1 MLRRSSQRWIAQI
14 LISSFGIQALPA
26 VAQNS
31 AQNSAQK
38 IIQVSPQENQKT
50 EIAGSARLLESRT
63 ISLDLLQLGAWGAV
77 KLKGGNGIRTLSF
90 GVRNDEQVVA
100 ARLTVA
106 YDYSPSLLE
115 AISYLKVSLND
126 KIAILEPL
134 LKDRAIGSRKEMA
147 IDPSLF
153 KDTNELRLDFEGN
166 ISSSCSNPLQTSIW
180 LNVNDPTKL
189 ELTVVPK
196 LLTGDL
202 KSLPAPFLDKADR
215 VLNLPVVFSANPS
228 SGSLKAAG
236 IVASWFG
243 IQAGTKGAR
252 FTTYLNELPA
262 GNAVVF
268 VSGAEEVAGIRG
280 STSHSLSIQTHPNNP
295 LAQLLVVTGP
305 TEADI
310 LSAAKTLALFQKTL
324 SGISFKVLKETSAP
338 KRLPHDAPAW
348 IRTDRPVKFG
358 ELARLED
365 LKTQGYFPEVI
376 RVNYRVSPDVFAWRT
391 NGAPLQLKYRAT
403 RLPEHKNSALGV
415 GINSSFIDTV
425 ALNVTPEKALAST
438 VVSETVKTGNNSLR
452 QLSTFVPAYGISAR
466 DQLHFTYSA
475 DITQTNPCDLPPNNF
490 VASIDAESTIDFSQ
504 FPKFAALPNLAF
516 FAQMGYPFTRL
527 ADLSETSVVLPDR
540 PAVEEINVYLTVM
553 AKMGESTAYPVTNH
567 RLIRAADITSAA
579 DTDLIVIGSGQ
590 NQLLFSAW
598 AKHLPMTVENGTRA
612 IKEPIANWRPA
623 FG

>member
-1 MLRRSSQRWIAQI
+1 M
-14 LISSFGIQALPA
+14 
-26 VAQNS
+26 
-31 AQNSAQK
+31 
-38 IIQVSPQENQKT
+38 
-50 EIAGSARLLESRT
+50 
-63 ISLDLLQLGAWGAV
+63 
-77 KLKGGNGIRTLSF
+77 
-90 GVRNDEQVVA
+90 
-100 ARLTVA
+100 
-106 YDYSPSLLE
+106 
-115 AISYLKVSLND
+115 
-126 KIAILEPL
+126 
-134 LKDRAIGSRKEMA
+134 
-147 IDPSLF
+147 
-153 KDTNELRLDFEGN
+153 
-166 ISSSCSNPLQTSIW
+166 
-180 LNVNDPTKL
+180 
-189 ELTVVPK
+189 
-196 LLTGDL
+196 
-202 KSLPAPFLDKADR
+202 
-215 VLNLPVVFSANPS
+215 
-228 SGSLKAAG
+228 
-236 IVASWFG
+236 
-243 IQAGTKGAR
+243 
-252 FTTYLNELPA
+252 
-262 GNAVVF
+262 VF

-612 IKEPIANWRPA
+612 IKEPLANWRPA
-623 FG
+623 FGWEQQDEKAKTAVAPTQMNIAGAGTLVAVMGFESPLKAKRSVVFFYADKAADLSRVEESLIDPVRSSNISGDFVILGEKSIQSTRASPTYLVGDLALTSKIRWLLSDHPILVAIGVMLLAILIAALLYRPLRLLRQRFVKVNAITDVKS